1 MKQGQ
6 DEAGTC
12 LDIPVSGAKKEKKN
26 RKQKRKQKKGRERN
40 KRMPPCD

>member
-12 LDIPVSGAKKEKKN
+12 LDIPVSGAKKERKEEQNTEKKTE
-26 RKQKRKQKKGRERN
+26 KRKGKK
-40 KRMPPCD
+40 